1 MAKDQKSIEQM
12 CRVMKHLYVPADSL
26 VFDYES
32 QGDLFYMVICGKVLC
47 KVPFL
52 KQVIHLTED
61 EKRLFMIQLGD
72 DLRSITEAT
81 DINQ

>member
-1 MAKDQKSIEQM
+1 MRHMYI
-12 CRVMKHLYVPADSL
+12 PADTM

-52 KQVIHLTED
+52 KQVIYMSED
-61 EKRLFMIQLGD
+61 ERKLFAI
-72 DLRSITEAT
+72 
-81 DINQ
+81 